1 MLYSFLYEKT
11 SSYTNRVANIIHHLL
26 SFLKRE
32 DEIGREYP
40 GAKWYQS
47 LWRSMTTATEPGS
60 SLHQNYDSLPILP
73 SLANSLLFLSLC
85 FSAPEAVRIRFNST
99 RGTIRVFLQKMV
111 SIIESPSHWLILHSK
126 FSNFFPLQSGSNN
139 FKDEKYGSDVMR
151 HGLNGV
157 SREEKCE
164 CESNLSQGQSHPDAL
179 PRTRSE
185 GQPFLAPARPIQPS
199 DSKLKI
205 FFLVLKP
212 VLWHFAPCQFATD
225 ILH

>member
-1 MLYSFLYEKT
+1 MVPESLALNDNCNRTRLEFAPKLWL
-11 SSYTNRVANIIHHLL
+11 SSYLAVSR
-26 SFLKRE
+26 
-32 DEIGREYP
+32 
-40 GAKWYQS
+40 Q
-47 LWRSMTTATEPGS
+47 
-60 SLHQNYDSLPILP
+60 LP
-73 SLANSLLFLSLC
+73 SLSLSVSLLRKLYELGLTQLEEQFEFFC
-85 FSAPEAVRIRFNST
+85 KKI
-99 RGTIRVFLQKMV
+99 V